1 MMKLEWNMEIKTP
14 DDLLLLEIND
24 RIHQLSWDKVK
35 SNSKIIASLKI
46 DKKSL
51 QEYVGASN
59 KGKMIMAKNLIEKI
73 DYILELAEQ
82 DDLE

>member
-24 RIHQLSWDKVK
+24 RIHQLSWDKVQ

-59 KGKMIMAKNLIEKI
+59 NGKRIMAKNLIEKI

-82 DDLE
+82 E